1 MEISAI
7 MNIQDL
13 VVNRNVKQREDAHRK
28 IGQEKVLD
36 TMQHVI
42 TADMKNK
49 GLIGKAADPVLEPS
63 VSKESANTETSATGN
78 VINMHT

>member
-1 MEISAI
+1 

-13 VVNRNVKQREDAHRK
+13 IVNRTVKQREDAHRK

-36 TMQHVI
+36 NIQHI
-42 TADMKNK
+42 TTADMKNK
-49 GLIGKAADPVLEPS
+49 GLVGKAADPVLQPS
-63 VSKESANTETSATGN
+63 DTKESTNTEPSATGN